1 MRAVCF
7 HEVDVGL
14 KEKGN
19 KVAVICSSGLACTV
33 YDRGVASTVHSHYGL
48 QTADLPW
55 DKVVDRAKSNALVCS
70 RIKDTDSIIWDEISM
85 SSARTLELTN
95 VLEHEISLGDNFL
108 LNRPFGGK
116 QMILVGDFLQLKPVP
131 SAFDNGDYV
140 FCSLVF
146 RITFPHRN
154 ELTIILRQREEDV
167 EFLGALRELRL
178 GQCSEKSHRFLSAL
192 SRNLD
197 ANTSANATHI
207 FFKKLNA
214 SLHNFKVLRSLP
226 GEFIDIHAEID
237 GESPHID
244 ITASCPA
251 ERVVRLKK
259 NCRVMLL
266 WNKSEDLRNGSQ
278 GVFLDM
284 ETASVAVVR
293 FPGVGVVN
301 VGKETWLKRDRY
313 GVVVGSVTQVPLVP
327 CYAITCHK
335 SQGQTVPAVIVHC
348 SQEFVSS
355 LTYVALSRVKS
366 ADHLQVINF
375 KPKFLAAAPQA
386 VTSECW
392 TTSPEEIEKV
402 DLTCCRNQA
411 LMDSS
416 LFCATD
422 RTFGNHNDN
431 IPEEALVNFPL
442 SAVDDDF
449 LKNIFEEE
457 CQQIISLV
465 EVNATLQEH
474 EEELSQ
480 PPESLNR
487 NDLLSSLKS
496 PEARA
501 GTTGHAKNLLLD
513 SLQLTEDEYTHEKL
527 IAFLKVIWNHL
538 FNIVDNHT
546 AENLDETITKITR
559 QQFTAATGDLHAFF
573 KSQEYKAYLHDL
585 FGVSALTKVQSMVGG
600 DVVLS
605 LYTRFLA
612 HLADKVH
619 QDGHDVEDEEPFSV
633 WNMTDEGKA
642 KVRYVVGAGLFEKS
656 WKRVDTI
663 SKTTCKQRWMKQC
676 SK

>member
-1 MRAVCF
+1 
-7 HEVDVGL
+7 
-14 KEKGN
+14 
-19 KVAVICSSGLACTV
+19 
-33 YDRGVASTVHSHYGL
+33 
-48 QTADLPW
+48 
-55 DKVVDRAKSNALVCS
+55 
-70 RIKDTDSIIWDEISM
+70 
-85 SSARTLELTN
+85 
-95 VLEHEISLGDNFL
+95 
-108 LNRPFGGK
+108 
-116 QMILVGDFLQLKPVP
+116 
-131 SAFDNGDYV
+131 
-140 FCSLVF
+140 
-146 RITFPHRN
+146 
-154 ELTIILRQREEDV
+154 
-167 EFLGALRELRL
+167 
-178 GQCSEKSHRFLSAL
+178 
-192 SRNLD
+192 
-197 ANTSANATHI
+197 
-207 FFKKLNA
+207 
-214 SLHNFKVLRSLP
+214 
-226 GEFIDIHAEID
+226 
-237 GESPHID
+237 
-244 ITASCPA
+244 
-251 ERVVRLKK
+251 
-259 NCRVMLL
+259 MLL

-392 TTSPEEIEKV
+392 TTSPEEIEKE
-402 DLTCCRNQA
+402 DLTCCRNQE

-431 IPEEALVNFPL
+431 IPEEALVNFPP

-513 SLQLTEDEYTHEKL
+513 SLQLTEDEHTHEKL

-600 DVVLS
+600 DIVLS

-642 KVRYVVGAGLFEKS
+642 KVRYVGGWALRKVMEKSRHHIKDNMQTKVDETMSKVEKSTSKVELIQDELCVQYMSIATSSKYQATLDVTESRQYRERGLIHISDEAFEFFMLLEQNRVEMLNKKRLRNLGSEMIEKTLEEMKGSDELNSKWKDCFDEDSSILYSQELKEEVFKEVVTRHVHMGANQFLRDFRLEYKIRKTAELRKRVLQRQKKAKERQDMVKFEIFEKAFDVGRTFFHLWRKPS
-656 WKRVDTI
+656 TKTRRFHKSHQSVGFLCKTSSDCQGKARRIVIVDLDNEASTFDVHRNFCI
-663 SKTTCKQRWMKQC
+663 SG
-676 SK
+676 

>member
-1 MRAVCF
+1 
-7 HEVDVGL
+7 
-14 KEKGN
+14 
-19 KVAVICSSGLACTV
+19 
-33 YDRGVASTVHSHYGL
+33 
-48 QTADLPW
+48 
-55 DKVVDRAKSNALVCS
+55 
-70 RIKDTDSIIWDEISM
+70 
-85 SSARTLELTN
+85 
-95 VLEHEISLGDNFL
+95 
-108 LNRPFGGK
+108 
-116 QMILVGDFLQLKPVP
+116 MILVGDFLQLKPVP

-146 RITFPHRN
+146 RVTFPHRN

-259 NCRVMLL
+259 NCKVMLL

-392 TTSPEEIEKV
+392 TTSPEEIEKE
-402 DLTCCRNQA
+402 DLTCCRNQE

-431 IPEEALVNFPL
+431 IPEEALVNFPP

-513 SLQLTEDEYTHEKL
+513 SLQLTEDEHTHEKL

-585 FGVSALTKVQSMVGG
+585 FGVSALTKVQSMELKEEVFKEVVTRHVHMGANQFLRDFRLEYKIRKTAELRKRVLQRQKKAKERQDMVKFEIFEKAFDVGRTFFH
-600 DVVLS
+600 LWRKPS
-605 LYTRFLA
+605 TKTRRFHKSHQSVGFLCKTSS
-612 HLADKVH
+612 DC
-619 QDGHDVEDEEPFSV
+619 Q
-633 WNMTDEGKA
+633 GKA
-642 KVRYVVGAGLFEKS
+642 RRIVI
-656 WKRVDTI
+656 VDLDNEASTFDVHRNFCI
-663 SKTTCKQRWMKQC
+663 SG
-676 SK
+676 